1 MPSRRRRRGRSNLRT
16 YLLITL
22 ACGVAALLVNFL
34 FEAPD
39 QIRRLAEDQ
48 VEDAMQKAVRQ
59 EVKRAADRTP
69 R

>member
-1 MPSRRRRRGRSNLRT
+1 MSSRRRSRSRSSLRT

-22 ACGVAALLVNFL
+22 ACGAAALLAHFL

-39 QIRRLAEDQ
+39 QVRRLAEDQ
-48 VEDAMQKAVRQ
+48 VEEAVRKAVR
-59 EVKRAADRTP
+59 EEAKRATDRAS

>member
-1 MPSRRRRRGRSNLRT
+1 MPSRRRRRSKSSLRT

-22 ACGVAALLVNFL
+22 ACGAAALLAHFL

-39 QIRRLAEDQ
+39 QMRRLAEDQ
-48 VEDAMQKAVRQ
+48 VEEAMRKAVRQ